1 MKLEAAEFS
10 ALDES
15 QRLAFLEALVGMLTT
30 DGSVS
35 AQESELF
42 DKIVNSYPWGV
53 ERDVF
58 IAMVK
63 GIGDRLK
70 TIKSVPH
77 AHDFVASIAAR
88 LPSPELRDKVFF
100 TIAAIAF
107 ADGSVN
113 KAEVFTLELF
123 QVSFGITSER
133 LAKIKAALTGKPAPA
148 PSEPTGN

>member
-1 MKLEAAEFS
+1 MRLEAAEFA

-15 QRLAFLEALVGMLTT
+15 QRSAFLEALVGMLTT
-30 DGSVS
+30 DGNVS
-35 AQESELF
+35 QQESDLF

-70 TIKSVPH
+70 QVKTLPQ
-77 AHDFVASIAAR
+77 AHDFVAGIAAR

-100 TIAAIAF
+100 TIAALAF
-107 ADGSVN
+107 ADGTVN

-133 LAKIKAALTGKPAPA
+133 LAKIKAAIQGKPAPA